1 MNHWT
6 QNAIFYHIYPLGF
19 FGCEKHQTY
28 QTVHRIRH
36 LEAWIDHLHSLHVNA
51 LYIGPLFASSSH
63 GYDTIDYNQI
73 DPRLGSNED
82 FKQLCQ
88 KLHENQIKI
97 VLDGVFNHV
106 GRNFWAFEDVCE
118 KKWESPYKDW
128 FSNLRFDGT
137 TPYHDPFSYD
147 SWEGHYE
154 LVKLNLYN
162 QNVCDH
168 LLQAVNLWIDEF
180 DIDGLRLDAANCIPP
195 HFFKQLKSFTQAKKK
210 DFWLMGE
217 VIHGDYNQWA
227 NAEMLDSVTNY
238 ECYKGIYS
246 SHNTKNYFEI
256 AYAYNRQHGDYGI
269 YKNLYLYNF
278 VDNHDVDRIASALHD
293 PRDLKNVMTLLYTMC
308 GIPSL
313 YYGSEWGITG
323 KRSKTSDEALR
334 PEVCLSDI
342 KQNDLL
348 FHIQKLGEIKQ
359 NEESFHDLH
368 YKQIYLTN
376 EQFVFQRNDC
386 FIALNCADHPS
397 EVKIPA
403 GSYHDLLNDKIIQIQ
418 NMLHIEAH
426 DNMILKRR

>member
-19 FGCEKHQTY
+19 FGCEKLQTN
-28 QTVHRIRH
+28 QTVHRINELEQWIGH
-36 LEAWIDHLHSLHVNA
+36 LRSLHVNA

-63 GYDTIDYNQI
+63 GYDTIDYYEI
-73 DPRLGSNED
+73 DPRLGTNED
-82 FKQLCQ
+82 FKKLCQ
-88 KLHENQIKI
+88 KLHENQIKVI
-97 VLDGVFNHV
+97 LDGVFNHV
-106 GRNFWAFEDVCE
+106 GREFWAFKDVCE
-118 KKWESPYKDW
+118 KKWDSPYKEW
-128 FSNLRFDGT
+128 FSNLHFEGT
-137 TPYHDPFSYD
+137 TPYHDPFYYD

-168 LLQAVNLWIDEF
+168 LLQAVNMWIDEF

-195 HFFKQLKSFTQAKKK
+195 HFFKQLKNFTQSKKK

-227 NAEMLDSVTNY
+227 NREMLDSVTNY

-256 AYAYNRQHGDYGI
+256 AYAFNRQHGDHGI

-278 VDNHDVDRIASALHD
+278 VDNHDVDRIASSLHD

-323 KRSKTSDEALR
+323 KRSKHSDEVLR
-334 PEVCLSDI
+334 PEVHLNDI
-342 KQNDLL
+342 KQNDVLS
-348 FHIQKLGEIKQ
+348 HIQKLGEIKIK
-359 NEESFHDLH
+359 EESFHDLH
-368 YKQIYLTN
+368 YQQIYLTN
-376 EQFVFQRNDC
+376 EQFVFQRNNC
-386 FIALNCADHPS
+386 LIALNCADHPS
-397 EVKIPA
+397 EVKIPE
-403 GSYHDLLNDKIIQIQ
+403 GTYQNLLNDDI
-418 NMLHIEAH
+418 LHIQSTLTIQAH
-426 DNMILKRR
+426 DSLILKT